1 MKQDISASLSLRNPL
16 DLSKQLQNYACVS
29 IILRGPADNLEVG
42 FIQRA
47 NDPSDRWAG
56 HIAFPGGKKEDSDF
70 SDLGTALRETFEE
83 VGIDLLPDELIGRLD
98 DIQARKHG
106 TLLEFFIRPFVFFTD
121 RDFQIKLDPSE
132 VADFFW
138 INLNDLRSQEKQTTY
153 NLKRDETLIELPAID
168 VAKELPLW
176 GLTYMMTQNLL
187 NLLNKD

>member
-1 MKQDISASLSLRNPL
+1 LKQEISESLSHRVPL
-16 DLSKQLQNYACVS
+16 DLSKQLQHYACVA
-29 IILRGPADNLEVG
+29 IILRGPTDNLEIG

-47 NDPSDRWAG
+47 NDPNDRWAG

-83 VGIDLLPDELIGRLD
+83 IGIDLLPDELIGRLD

-121 RDFQIKLDPSE
+121 RDFEIKLDPTE

-138 INLNDLRSQEKQTTY
+138 MNLNELQAPKNQTTY
-153 NLKRDETLIELPAID
+153 ALKRDEAHLELPAID
-168 VAKELPLW
+168 VSKELPLW

-187 NLLNKD
+187 SLLAKD

>member
-1 MKQDISASLSLRNPL
+1 
-16 DLSKQLQNYACVS
+16 
-29 IILRGPADNLEVG
+29 LRGPADNLEIG

-56 HIAFPGGKKEDSDF
+56 HIAFPGGKKEESDF

-106 TLLEFFIRPFVFFTD
+106 SLLEFFIRPFVFFTD
-121 RDFQIKLDPSE
+121 RDFEIKLDPSE
-132 VADFFW
+132 VAEFFW
-138 INLNDLRSQEKQTTY
+138 MNINELKSPDKQTTY
-153 NLKRDETLIELPAID
+153 ALKRDEAHLELPAID
-168 VAKELPLW
+168 VNKELPLW

-187 NLLNKD
+187 TLLAKG